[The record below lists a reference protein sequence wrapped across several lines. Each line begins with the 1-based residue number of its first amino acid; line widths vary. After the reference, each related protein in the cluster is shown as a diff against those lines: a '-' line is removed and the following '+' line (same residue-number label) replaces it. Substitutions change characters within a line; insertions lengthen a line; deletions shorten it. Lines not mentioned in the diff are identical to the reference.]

1 MGLGI
6 ASGKGQRSKNT
17 ALSWSGR
24 QGKFERLVKQQD
36 DPGNVPTCSSRLE
49 HSTPLG
55 IGSDEL
61 ANASNY
67 ALHKFKVI
75 GPVCACAVATFARDI
90 AHGALSTSKLLV
102 MVVGCTALLATG
114 VLVSSEEARSL
125 VEARLSPLPEATA
138 IRESSA
144 DTGTS
149 GESARPS
156 DDPQQK
162 RIAQYLA
169 RRYRVADGAV
179 RLLVATAHQIGRE
192 KNLDPLL
199 ILAVV
204 AIESSLN
211 PFAESA
217 MGAQGL
223 MQVMTRVHAQ
233 RFEPHGGETAA
244 LDPITNMKVGSS
256 ILHELISRG
265 GSVERGLQLYVG
277 AGNMPD
283 DGGYGVR
290 VLSERGRLQ
299 MAAAGKVD
307 AALSAAIRAAAP
319 PPVPEAKPVV
329 LPVNADLGVGR
340 EATGLPSPDSTGETH
355 HLPAAQESSV

>member
-1 MGLGI
+1 M
-6 ASGKGQRSKNT
+6 
-17 ALSWSGR
+17 
-24 QGKFERLVKQQD
+24 
-36 DPGNVPTCSSRLE
+36 
-49 HSTPLG
+49 
-55 IGSDEL
+55 

-67 ALHKFKVI
+67 ALHKIKVI
-75 GPVCACAVATFARDI
+75 GPAAGGALVTFARDI
-90 AHGALSTSKLLV
+90 GHGMLSTSRLLV
-102 MVVGCTALLATG
+102 MVAGCTALLVTG
-114 VLVSSEEARSL
+114 VLLSSEEARSF
-125 VEARLSPLPEATA
+125 VEVRLSQPDTAATA
-138 IRESSA
+138 VAEEPADVGRAGERARE
-144 DTGTS
+144 
-149 GESARPS
+149 

-162 RIAQYLA
+162 RIGQYLA

-179 RLLVATAHQIGRE
+179 RLLVSTAYQIGRE

-199 ILAVV
+199 ILSVV

-223 MQVMTRVHAQ
+223 MQVMTRVHAE
-233 RFEPHGGETAA
+233 RFVPHGGETAA
-244 LDPITNMKVGSS
+244 LDPIANMKVGSS

-290 VLSERGRLQ
+290 VLGERGRLQ
-299 MAAAGKVD
+299 MAAAGRVD

-319 PPVPEAKPVV
+319 APVV
-329 LPVNADLGVGR
+329 ESKPAALPVNTDLNVSL
-340 EATGLPSPDSTGETH
+340 EPTGLPFPDSTSETSQ
-355 HLPAAQESSV
+355 LPAAPENSV

>member
-1 MGLGI
+1 ML
-6 ASGKGQRSKNT
+6 
-17 ALSWSGR
+17 
-24 QGKFERLVKQQD
+24 
-36 DPGNVPTCSSRLE
+36 
-49 HSTPLG
+49 
-55 IGSDEL
+55 
-61 ANASNY
+61 
-67 ALHKFKVI
+67 
-75 GPVCACAVATFARDI
+75 
-90 AHGALSTSKLLV
+90 
-102 MVVGCTALLATG
+102 TG

-125 VEARLSPLPEATA
+125 VEARLSPLDSEVGG
-138 IRESSA
+138 
-144 DTGTS
+144 DTRRLGGS
-149 GESARPS
+149 RHRRARARVAS

-179 RLLVATAHQIGRE
+179 RLLVATAYQIGRE

-199 ILAVV
+199 ILSVV

-319 PPVPEAKPVV
+319 GTCSRVEAGG
-329 LPVNADLGVGR
+329 AAGQCG
-340 EATGLPSPDSTGETH
+340 
-355 HLPAAQESSV
+355 PAARRSNLRGCRRRTRPVKRTIFLRRRNTRFRRLCRRRSSLK

>member
-1 MGLGI
+1 LG
-6 ASGKGQRSKNT
+6 
-17 ALSWSGR
+17 
-24 QGKFERLVKQQD
+24 
-36 DPGNVPTCSSRLE
+36 
-49 HSTPLG
+49 
-55 IGSDEL
+55 
-61 ANASNY
+61 NASNY
-67 ALHKFKVI
+67 ALHKIKVI
-75 GPVCACAVATFARDI
+75 GPTCACALVTFARDI
-90 AHGALSTSKLLV
+90 GQGALSTSKLLV
-102 MVVGCTALLATG
+102 MVVGCTALLTTG

-125 VEARLSPLPEATA
+125 VEARLSPVDSEATA
-138 IRESSA
+138 IREDSA
-144 DTGTS
+144 EAGTA
-149 GESARPS
+149 GENARAS

-179 RLLVATAHQIGRE
+179 RLLVATAYQIGRE

-199 ILAVV
+199 ILSVV

-233 RFEPHGGETAA
+233 RFEPHGGEIAA

-319 PPVPEAKPVV
+319 APVLESKPVA
-329 LPVNADLGVGR
+329 LPVNADLRGPL
-340 EATGLPSPDSTGETH
+340 ESTGLPSPDATGETH
-355 HLPAAQESSV
+355 HLPAATENSV

>member
-1 MGLGI
+1 M
-6 ASGKGQRSKNT
+6 
-17 ALSWSGR
+17 
-24 QGKFERLVKQQD
+24 
-36 DPGNVPTCSSRLE
+36 
-49 HSTPLG
+49 
-55 IGSDEL
+55 
-61 ANASNY
+61 
-67 ALHKFKVI
+67 HKIKVV
-75 GPVCACAVATFARDI
+75 GPACACAVATFARDI
-90 AHGALSTSKLLV
+90 GHGALSTSKLLV
-102 MVVGCTALLATG
+102 MVAGCSALLVTG
-114 VLVSSEEARSL
+114 VLISSEEARSL
-125 VEARLSPLPEATA
+125 VEARLSPLDSEVTVTREDPAEA
-138 IRESSA
+138 
-144 DTGTS
+144 GTS
-149 GESARPS
+149 GESARPT

-179 RLLVATAHQIGRE
+179 RLLVTTAYQIGRE

-199 ILAVV
+199 ILSVV

-319 PPVPEAKPVV
+319 APVPESKPVA
-329 LPVNADLGVGR
+329 LPVNADLGGSL

-355 HLPAAQESSV
+355 HLPAAPDSV

>member
-1 MGLGI
+1 M
-6 ASGKGQRSKNT
+6 A
-17 ALSWSGR
+17 
-24 QGKFERLVKQQD
+24 D
-36 DPGNVPTCSSRLE
+36 
-49 HSTPLG
+49 
-55 IGSDEL
+55 
-61 ANASNY
+61 ASNFVLY
-67 ALHKFKVI
+67 KLKVI
-75 GPVCACAVATFARDI
+75 GPASARAVITFARDI
-90 AHGALSTSKLLV
+90 GHGALSTGKL
-102 MVVGCTALLATG
+102 VVIVAGCSALLATG
-114 VLVSSEEARSL
+114 VLVSSEQARSF
-125 VEARLSPLPEATA
+125 VEARLSPLDSQATA
-138 IRESSA
+138 AKEDSVDARASS
-144 DTGTS
+144 
-149 GESARPS
+149 ESARPS

-162 RIAQYLA
+162 RISQYLA

-179 RLLVATAHQIGRE
+179 RLLVAAAYQIGKE

-199 ILAVV
+199 ILSVV

-223 MQVMTRVHAQ
+223 MQVMTRVHAA

-319 PPVPEAKPVV
+319 APVSDVRPAA
-329 LPVNADLGVGR
+329 LPVGADR
-340 EATGLPSPDSTGETH
+340 SISFESTGLSSPNDTVNATSETQ
-355 HLPAAQESSV
+355 HLQAAPENSV